1 MAALVATGPPQ
12 VSQFD
17 VFENPNRAQ
26 REGFPYLVVLQ
37 SDQLDHFSTRLVMPL
52 VRMPNPP
59 AMLPRRLAQTV
70 WVASEALHLAPHLSA
85 SLPERLLRH
94 PVASLRSQADTLR
107 DALDAVISGV

>member
-1 MAALVATGPPQ
+1 M
-12 VSQFD
+12 SQFD

-26 REGFPYLVVLQ
+26 RAGFPYLVVLQ

-70 WVASEALHLAPHLSA
+70 RVAGEALHLAPHLSA
-85 SLPERLLRH
+85 SLPERLLLRH
-94 PVASLRSQADTLR
+94 PVASLRSQSDTLR
-107 DALDAVISGV
+107 EALDAVISGV